1 MAFPSVKGTLAGGW
15 MLLVPVGGVVGV
27 PTTAQ
32 AVSLNVTAAS
42 PSGNGHLRVF
52 PCGKPLPL
60 VSSLNYVT
68 GQNMAVAVWA
78 GLGDS
83 GKVCVYTSTASHVVV
98 DVNGYLPTGADYN
111 PLTPT
116 RIADTRPGQPVAF
129 PAVKTRLAAG
139 AVLQVPVEGVAGV
152 PKALGGFVVAL
163 SVTAADAFGGGHL
176 RVYPCGSEVPLA
188 SNVNYVAGRN
198 VANLVFVRTGEAGK
212 VCVYTPTATHVIV
225 DVNGYFGGMNTIS
238 VYNSGRVA
246 DTRPGQP
253 VDFPTV
259 KQMLPGGWMLQVPMP
274 SSGVY
279 ADNPAVVL
287 NVTAVSPTGAGH
299 LRVFPCGQ
307 PLPPA
312 SSVNYAPGQI
322 VANTVVIG
330 MGPGLRVCVYTSTT
344 THIVVDISGKFLS
357 Y

>member
-27 PTTAQ
+27 PTSAQ
-32 AVSLNVTAAS
+32 AVMLNVTAAS

-60 VSSLNYVT
+60 VSSVNYVS

-78 GLGDS
+78 GLGDN

-98 DVNGYLPTGADYN
+98 DVSGYLPTGADYN
-111 PLTPT
+111 ALTPT

-129 PAVKTRLAAG
+129 PAVKARLAAG

-152 PKALGGFVVAL
+152 PKSQFGTTVAL
-163 SVTAADAFGGGHL
+163 SVTAVDSLGGGHL
-176 RVYPCGSEVPLA
+176 RVFPCGSAVPLA

-198 VANLVFVRTGEAGK
+198 VANLVFARTGEAGK
-212 VCVYTPTATHVIV
+212 VCVYTPTATHVVV
-225 DVNGYFGGMNTIS
+225 DINGYFSGMNTIG
-238 VYNSGRVA
+238 VYYPIRFA

-253 VDFPTV
+253 VDFPVV
-259 KQMLPGGWMLQVPMP
+259 KQMLPGGWMLQVPMAP
-274 SSGVY
+274 LSSTK
-279 ADNPAVVL
+279 DPAAVL

-307 PLPPA
+307 PLPPT
-312 SSVNYAPGQI
+312 SSVNYAQGQI
-322 VANTVVIG
+322 VANTVVT
-330 MGPGLRVCVYTSTT
+330 GLGTNDRVCVYTSTT
-344 THIVVDISGKFLS
+344 THIVVDVSGAFS
-357 Y
+357 NY